1 MSAPSI
7 EYVVSLIVGTDA
19 GDVEKTCTLL
29 PSLFHLHPSCS
40 PPLLLPLPP
49 APSSPV
55 IPQLKKLDKQSESS
69 TTSKDLS
76 PDGAGGA
83 AAAAPT
89 AHVLEGMLEDGQ
101 DPLSVLDPHNH
112 TVGYLAI
119 LGTSPAAGAKRN
131 PADHAARQP
140 TVNYLVSQLSDLA
153 QAAGDASLPV
163 RPLKTLVRR
172 WGPPAT
178 LTTLHPF
185 FLRQVMHARMY
196 EAAREVLNVDIS
208 DVDKSHFPI
217 KYQDH
222 LLYHYLGGTILAL
235 LGDYVR
241 ASDLLEICVSAPGSA
256 VSLIQIDAYKKLLV
270 VQLLAY
276 GKILPLPK
284 YTSQA
289 ATTAFKALCV
299 PYLDYASAFALQDR
313 GKLAQSKEKGRE
325 TFVKDLNWGL
335 ISLCDTSLRRRL
347 IQKLTDTWM
356 TLSLGQLTAAL
367 GMDASDEKQ
376 VEDVEREVR
385 GMVSQLSASLALGG
399 LLWPVCDQS
408 SAVAFG
414 ITAKEIFATLDT
426 PSPSS
431 ASSSGPVPLAA
442 RTVTFT
448 DDPEPYLSHATV
460 ARVTAAIER
469 AKSLERG
476 WAEEAERLEE
486 AREFVQKAFAAA
498 AVGPGSSGAGA
509 SGLGFSDEFDYGS
522 AAGFGAGGAGS
533 GMSDA
538 GEIDLDSD

>member
-7 EYVVSLIVGTDA
+7 DQIVSLIVGTDA
-19 GDVEKTCTLL
+19 GDVEKTL
-29 PSLFHLHPSCS
+29 
-40 PPLLLPLPP
+40 
-49 APSSPV
+49 
-55 IPQLKKLDKQSESS
+55 IPQLRKLDKQSEFSSSSKDSS
-69 TTSKDLS
+69 TG
-76 PDGAGGA
+76 GAGGDA
-83 AAAAPT
+83 EAAPT
-89 AHVLEGMLEDGQ
+89 AHVLEGILDDGQ

-119 LGTSPAAGAKRN
+119 LN
-131 PADHAARQP
+131 ARLSATVPDLQVLMP
-140 TVNYLVSQLSDLA
+140 KVQAWTEHFEQSQARLVPEHVNYLVSQLCDLA
-153 QAAGDASLPV
+153 QAAGDASLPL
-163 RPLKTLVRR
+163 RPLKTLVQR
-172 WGPPAT
+172 WAPPGT
-178 LTTLHPF
+178 LTALHPF

-196 EAAREVLNVDIS
+196 EAAKEVLSVDIS

-222 LLYHYLGGTILAL
+222 LVYHYLGGTILAL

-256 VSLIQIDAYKKLLV
+256 VSLIQIDAYKKLLA

-276 GKILPLPK
+276 GKVLPLPK

-289 ATTAFKALCV
+289 ATTAFKTLCV

-313 GKLAQSKEKGRE
+313 VKLAQAKEKGRE

-367 GMDASDEKQ
+367 GMDANDERQ

-385 GMVSQLSASLALGG
+385 GMIA
-399 LLWPVCDQS
+399 
-408 SAVAFG
+408 
-414 ITAKEIFATLDT
+414 TKEIFATLDA
-426 PSPSS
+426 PSS
-431 ASSSGPVPLAA
+431 SSSSSGPVPLAA
-442 RTVTFT
+442 TTVTFT

-469 AKSLERG
+469 AKLLERG
-476 WAEEAERLEE
+476 WADEAERLEE
-486 AREFVQKAFAAA
+486 GREFVQKAYAAA
-498 AVGPGSSGAGA
+498 GNGPGSAGAGG

-522 AAGFGAGGAGS
+522 AAGFGAGGAAS
-533 GMSDA
+533 GMSGASWADA
-538 GEIDLDSD
+538 GEIELDSD